1 VRLYI
6 LFNNIYKMSNN
17 DNKNGDKKEKG
28 HNENDVVKV
37 WLDSEVQLLK
47 KWGEVADSYR
57 LLHDRAFREFQIKSY
72 GLTIPVI
79 ILSTLS
85 GTASF
90 SISSFPAGLQSYVP
104 MIVGGINI
112 AVGIIQTVTQFLRV
126 NELTESHR
134 VASISYGKFCRNIT
148 TELSLPPNN
157 RSYNGIDFIQM
168 CRTEIDRLIEQSPI
182 IPMNLLN
189 IFDKTIAFSGV
200 TKPDVLTVSVI
211 NEYKP
216 SKEEKVVEMMAHVA
230 EKINHIHKN
239 EKTMVQKIQDKIN
252 NKIGFGKKEDDVI
265 PDEVKMAMFQNLDDI
280 EANYDKLNS
289 PSYDELTNKLVNSH
303 SGGELTNRHN
313 NELPNSHNN
322 ELNNKIINHR
332 NNELKNIGSNGT
344 VSKILEKQKLGLS
357 NDGVPNII
365 KNAKP
370 GLDLKKLSEI
380 AKK

>member
-1 VRLYI
+1 
-6 LFNNIYKMSNN
+6 MSINDKGN
-17 DNKNGDKKEKG
+17 DNKNNDKKDKNKE
-28 HNENDVVKV
+28 NEEVKI

-90 SISSFPAGLQSYVP
+90 SITSFPESLQHYVP

-148 TELSLPPNN
+148 TELSLPPNY

-189 IFDKTIAFSGV
+189 TFDKTVAFSAV
-200 TKPDVLTVSVI
+200 TRPDVLTVSVI

-216 SKEEKVVEMMAHVA
+216 SKEEKVAELMANVA

-239 EKTMVQKIQDKIN
+239 EKTIVQKIQDKIEN
-252 NKIGFGKKEDDVI
+252 RVNHYKKEEDVI
-265 PDEVKMAMFQNLDDI
+265 PDEIKKAMFQNIDDI
-280 EANYDKLNS
+280 EANFEKFSTPSLDEITDKFVS
-289 PSYDELTNKLVNSH
+289 Q
-303 SGGELTNRHN
+303 
-313 NELPNSHNN
+313 
-322 ELNNKIINHR
+322 R
-332 NNELKNIGSNGT
+332 NNELKSIGNSGM
-344 VSKILEKQKLGLS
+344 VSKILEKQNSGI
-357 NDGVPNII
+357 NDDKI
-365 KNAKP
+365 KIVKNSKP
-370 GLDLKKLSEI
+370 GLDLKKLSELV
-380 AKK
+380 KK

>member
-1 VRLYI
+1 
-6 LFNNIYKMSNN
+6 MSNN

>member
-1 VRLYI
+1 
-6 LFNNIYKMSNN
+6 MSNN
-17 DNKNGDKKEKG
+17 DNKNNDKKDKG
-28 HNENDVVKV
+28 QNENEVVKI

-47 KWGEVADSYR
+47 KWGEIADSYR

-90 SISSFPAGLQSYVP
+90 SITSFPQNLQSFVP

-148 TELSLPPNN
+148 TELSLPPNY

-189 IFDKTIAFSGV
+189 IFDKTPGFSGV
-200 TKPDVLTVSVI
+200 TKPDVLTVSII

-239 EKTMVQKIQDKIN
+239 EKTIVQKIQDKIN
-252 NKIGFGKKEDDVI
+252 NKVGFGKKEDDII

-289 PSYDELTNKLVNSH
+289 PSFDELTNKIV
-303 SGGELTNRHN
+303 
-313 NELPNSHNN
+313 
-322 ELNNKIINHR
+322 NHR
-332 NNELKNIGSNGT
+332 NDELKNIGSTGT
-344 VSKILEKQKLGLS
+344 VSKILEKNKQTGVV
-357 NDGVPNII
+357 DGVSII
-365 KNAKP
+365 KNARP
-370 GLDLKKLSEI
+370 GLDLKKLSEL
-380 AKK
+380 ASNK